1 MEAVGG
7 TSAATAA
14 ATDYLFRIRTV
25 KAAPFRTLTEAIK
38 DILTDANLEID
49 STGLKIMAMDGT
61 HTILVHLR
69 LRADR
74 FDEFVCPKRH
84 VLGINMINF
93 FKLVKTMSNSESIV
107 LYMKKSDT
115 TKLGIEILN
124 GEKQMVTNFSLN
136 LIELDVNPIPIP
148 PVQFASI
155 ITMPSVDFQKI
166 VRDMHTLG
174 EVVEIQSA
182 SQELVFRCK
191 GDYAEQETV
200 FSIGTNGLTQKIS
213 ANEIVQ
219 GNFFLKHLVLFT
231 KCTSLCSDI
240 SLYLKND
247 YPIIVEYNVAGLG
260 EIKLALA
267 PALTKPADSA

>member
-1 MEAVGG
+1 MRPNLNAKPSPNSRME
-7 TSAATAA
+7 SP
-14 ATDYLFRIRTV
+14 DMLFRIRTV
-25 KAAPFRTLTEAIK
+25 KAAPFRTLVEALK
-38 DILTDANLEID
+38 DILTDANLEFD
-49 STGLKIMAMDGT
+49 HTGLKIMAMDGT

-69 LRADR
+69 LQADR
-74 FDEFVCPKRH
+74 FDEFHCPQKH
-84 VLGINMINF
+84 ILGINMINF
-93 FKLVKTMSNSESIV
+93 FKLVKTMSNNESIV
-107 LYMKKSDT
+107 LFMRKSDT
-115 TKLGIEILN
+115 TKLGIEIMN
-124 GEKQMVTNFSLN
+124 GEKQMVTKFALN
-136 LIELDVNPIPIP
+136 LIELDVRPIAIP
-148 PVQFASI
+148 AVQFPSI
-155 ITMPSVDFQKI
+155 ITMPSSDFQKI
-166 VRDMHTLG
+166 IRDMHTLG

-200 FSIGTNGLTQKIS
+200 FSIGQGTQNTS
-213 ANEIVQ
+213 EIVQ

-267 PALTKPADSA
+267 PALTKPSESA

>member
-1 MEAVGG
+1 MD
-7 TSAATAA
+7 TS
-14 ATDYLFRIRTV
+14 DLLFRIRTV

-74 FDEFVCPKRH
+74 FDEFHCPHKH

-93 FKLVKTMSNSESIV
+93 FKLVKTMSNNESIV

-115 TKLGIEILN
+115 TKLGIEIQN
-124 GEKQMVTNFSLN
+124 GDKQMVTRFHLN
-136 LIELDVNPIPIP
+136 LIELDVGPIEIP
-148 PVQFASI
+148 PVQFPSI
-155 ITMPSVDFQKI
+155 LTMPSTDFQKI

-182 SQELVFRCK
+182 STELVFRCK

-200 FSIGTNGLTQKIS
+200 FSIGSSGLSQAKPST
-213 ANEIVQ
+213 EIVQ
-219 GNFFLKHLVLFT
+219 GNFYLKHLVLFT

-240 SLYLKND
+240 TLYLKND
-247 YPIIVEYNVAGLG
+247 YPILVEYNVAGLG

-267 PALTKPADSA
+267 PAVIKPESA

>member
-1 MEAVGG
+1 MDAQSDV
-7 TSAATAA
+7 
-14 ATDYLFRIRTV
+14 LFRIRTV
-25 KAAPFRTLTEAIK
+25 KAAPFRTLIEAIK
-38 DILTDANLEID
+38 DILTDANLEFD
-49 STGLKIMAMDGT
+49 STGLKVVAMDGT

-74 FDEFVCPKRH
+74 FDEYYCPQKH
-84 VLGINMINF
+84 ILGINMINF
-93 FKLVKTMSNSESIV
+93 FKLVKTMSNNESIV
-107 LYMKKSDT
+107 LYMRKSDT

-124 GEKQMVTNFSLN
+124 GEKQMVTHFHLN
-136 LIELDVNPIPIP
+136 LIELDVRPIDIP
-148 PVQFASI
+148 PVQFSSI
-155 ITMPSVDFQKI
+155 ITMPSTDFQKI
-166 VRDMHTLG
+166 IRDMHTLG

-191 GDYAEQETV
+191 GDYAEQETI
-200 FSIGTNGLTQKIS
+200 FSIGQNGLSQSKPGQD
-213 ANEIVQ
+213 IVQ

-240 SLYLKND
+240 SVYLKND

-267 PALTKPADSA
+267 PALTKPAEGS

>member
-1 MEAVGG
+1 MDPNA
-7 TSAATAA
+7 
-14 ATDYLFRIRTV
+14 DMLFRIRTV
-25 KAAPFRTLTEAIK
+25 KAAPFRTLIEAIK
-38 DILTDANLEID
+38 DILTDANLEFD
-49 STGLKIMAMDGT
+49 STGMKIMAMDGT

-69 LRADR
+69 LQGDR
-74 FDEFVCPKRH
+74 FDEFYCPQKH
-84 VLGINMINF
+84 VLGINMINL
-93 FKLVKTMSNSESIV
+93 FKLVKTMSNNESIV

-124 GEKQMVTNFSLN
+124 GEKQMVTHFALN
-136 LIELDVNPIPIP
+136 LIELDVNTFSIP
-148 PVQFASI
+148 PVQFSSI
-155 ITMPSVDFQKI
+155 ITMPSTDFQKI
-166 VRDMHTLG
+166 IRDMHTLG
-174 EVVEIQSA
+174 EIVEIQSA

-191 GDYAEQETV
+191 GDYAEQETI
-200 FSIGTNGLTQKIS
+200 FSIGQNGLAQSKTPT
-213 ANEIVQ
+213 EIVQ

-267 PALTKPADSA
+267 PAVKKSTDAA

>member
-1 MEAVGG
+1 M
-7 TSAATAA
+7 
-14 ATDYLFRIRTV
+14 LFRIRTV
-25 KAAPFRTLTEAIK
+25 KAAPFRTLVEAIK
-38 DILTDANLEID
+38 DILTDANLEFD

-69 LRADR
+69 LQADR
-74 FDEFVCPKRH
+74 FDEFHCPQKH
-84 VLGINMINF
+84 VLGLNMINF
-93 FKLVKTMSNSESIV
+93 
-107 LYMKKSDT
+107 Y
-115 TKLGIEILN
+115 KLGIEIMN
-124 GEKQMVTNFSLN
+124 GEKQMVTHFALN
-136 LIELDVNPIPIP
+136 LIELDVRPIAIP
-148 PVQFASI
+148 AVQFQSI
-155 ITMPSVDFQKI
+155 ITMPSTDFQKI
-166 VRDMHTLG
+166 IRDMHSLG

-191 GDYAEQETV
+191 GDYAEQETI
-200 FSIGTNGLTQKIS
+200 FSIGQNGLTQSKS
-213 ANEIVQ
+213 ATDIVQ

-267 PALTKPADSA
+267 PALTKPTDAA

>member
-1 MEAVGG
+1 MD
-7 TSAATAA
+7 TS
-14 ATDYLFRIRTV
+14 DLLFRIRTV

-74 FDEFVCPKRH
+74 FDEFHCPQRH

-93 FKLVKTMSNSESIV
+93 FKLVKTMSNNESIV

-115 TKLGIEILN
+115 TKLGIEIQN
-124 GEKQMVTNFSLN
+124 GDKQMVTRFHLN
-136 LIELDVNPIPIP
+136 LIELDVDPINIP
-148 PVQFASI
+148 PVQFPSI
-155 ITMPSVDFQKI
+155 LTMPSTDFQKI

-174 EVVEIQSA
+174 EIVEIQSA
-182 SQELVFRCK
+182 SSELVFRCK

-200 FSIGTNGLTQKIS
+200 FSIGSSGLTQAKPS
-213 ANEIVQ
+213 TEIVQ
-219 GNFFLKHLVLFT
+219 GNFYLKHLVLFT

-240 SLYLKND
+240 TLYLKND
-247 YPIIVEYNVAGLG
+247 YPILVEYNVAGLG

-267 PALTKPADSA
+267 PAITKPESS

>member
-1 MEAVGG
+1 MSD
-7 TSAATAA
+7 TS
-14 ATDYLFRIRTV
+14 DMLFRIRTV
-25 KAAPFRTLTEAIK
+25 KAAPFRTLMEAIK
-38 DILTDANLEID
+38 DILTDANLEFD
-49 STGLKIMAMDGT
+49 STGLKVVAMDGT

-74 FDEFVCPKRH
+74 FDEYHCPQKH
-84 VLGINMINF
+84 ILGINMINF
-93 FKLVKTMSNSESIV
+93 FKLVKTMSNNESIV
-107 LYMKKSDT
+107 LYMRKSDT

-124 GEKQMVTNFSLN
+124 GEKQMVTHFHLN
-136 LIELDVNPIPIP
+136 LIELDVRPIDIP
-148 PVQFASI
+148 PVQFSSI

-166 VRDMHTLG
+166 IRDMHTLG

-191 GDYAEQETV
+191 GDYAEQETI
-200 FSIGTNGLTQKIS
+200 FSIGQNGLSQTKS
-213 ANEIVQ
+213 VHDIVQ

-240 SLYLKND
+240 SVYLKND

-267 PALTKPADSA
+267 PALTKPAGES